1 MPNQPNQPNI
11 KDAIKTLIEQ
21 CAADPIFFIRHYV
34 KIKTEDKGIL
44 PFETFAFQD
53 QMLQDFHDHNR
64 IIILKSRQMGIST
77 LIAAYV
83 LWVMVFHEG
92 KNTLIVSIK
101 ESTAMEIISKIQLA
115 YEKLPPWLKKFTQGV
130 KEMNKHSI
138 RFNNMSMVLATSSAS
153 DSTRSFSASF
163 IIFDEAAFI
172 DDIDELWT
180 SAQPT
185 LSTVSDGKA
194 IILST
199 PNGMGGFFHNTWVKA
214 ESKINGF
221 HPIKL
226 PWHLRPDRD
235 KVWYNTQIEDMGI
248 KKFGQEYD
256 CDFLASGNSVIDLF
270 ILKEYED
277 SKVKNR
283 PDFGIKPP
291 KDTRYGQELW
301 VWKDPEK
308 GRDYIVCADVARG
321 DGADKSAFHVLDV
334 ETLEQ
339 VAEYQ
344 GFIDTETYGNR
355 LVAIATEYNHAMLIV
370 ENATWGWA
378 VLQTIV
384 DQHYDNTFYSTAD
397 LKIIEVERQRTT
409 KYNREER
416 QSIPGFTMTQPN
428 RQLIINK
435 MEAYFRER
443 SIDIKS
449 LRTINEL
456 KTFIWEKGKAQA
468 AEGYN
473 DDLTMALGI
482 GLWVRDMALRLREE
496 GIVLTKSM
504 IDGIKVVKN
513 DESEYSAIYKGRSAM
528 TNGLNPWQMKT
539 GAKPGSVED
548 LTWLLR

>member
-1 MPNQPNQPNI
+1 MPNQQDI
-11 KDAIKTLIEQ
+11 KEAIKELTKK
-21 CAADPIFFIRHYV
+21 CAEDPIFFMKNYV
-34 KIKTEDKGIL
+34 KIKTEDKGIV
-44 PFETFAFQD
+44 PFNTYPFQD
-53 QMLQDFHDHNR
+53 KMLQDFHDFNR

-83 LWVMVFHEG
+83 LWVMLFKEG
-92 KNTLIVSIK
+92 KNILIVSIK
-101 ESTAMEIISKIQLA
+101 ESTAMEIISKVRLA
-115 YEKLPPWLKKFTQGV
+115 YEKLPPWLKNFAQGV
-130 KEMNKHSI
+130 KDMNKHSI

-163 IIFDEAAFI
+163 VIFDEAAFI

-185 LSTVSDGKA
+185 LSTVADGKA

-199 PNGMGGFFHNTWVKA
+199 PNGMGGFFHETWVRA
-214 ESKINGF
+214 EAKTNGF

-235 KVWYNTQIEDMGI
+235 ERWHAAQLVDMGT

-256 CDFLASGNSVIDLF
+256 CDFLASGNSVVDLMV
-270 ILKEYED
+270 LKEYEEG
-277 SKVKNR
+277 KVKDR
-283 PDFGIKPP
+283 PDYGVKPP

-321 DGADKSAFHVLDV
+321 DGADKSAFHILDV

-355 LVAIATEYNHAMLIV
+355 LVALATEYNHALLIV

-384 DQHYDNTFYSTAD
+384 NLHYDKTFYSTVD
-397 LKIIEVERQRTT
+397 LKVLEVERQRTT
-409 KYNREER
+409 KFNREEK
-416 QSIPGFTMTQPN
+416 QSTPGFTMTHPN

-435 MEAYFRER
+435 IEAYFRER

-449 LRTINEL
+449 IRTINEL

-504 IDGIKVVKN
+504 IDSIRVNKLEAKDIPKV
-513 DESEYSAIYKGRSAM
+513 YTGRSAM
-528 TNGLNPWQMKT
+528 ANGLTPWQMNT
-539 GAKPGSVED
+539 GRQGPPES

>member
-1 MPNQPNQPNI
+1 MSVPQQNI
-11 KDAIKTLIEQ
+11 KDAIKTLTQ
-21 CAADPIFFIRHYV
+21 KCAEDPIYFIRNYV
-34 KIKTEDKGIL
+34 KIKTEDRGVI
-44 PFETFAFQD
+44 PFEMFDFQE
-53 QMLQDFHDHNR
+53 QMIRDFHDHNR
-64 IIILKSRQMGIST
+64 VVILKSRQMGIST

-101 ESTAMEIISKIQLA
+101 ETTAMEIVSKIKLA
-115 YEKLPPWLKKFTQGV
+115 HEKLPGWIKQFTGGLKQ
-130 KEMNKHSI
+130 ENKHSLQ
-138 RFNNMSMVLATSSAS
+138 FQNMSMVLATSSAS

-163 IIFDEAAFI
+163 VIFDEAAFI

-185 LSTVSDGKA
+185 LSTVKDGKA

-199 PNGMGGFFHNTWVKA
+199 PNGMGGFFHKTWV
-214 ESKINGF
+214 ESENKLNNF

-235 KVWYNTQIEDMGI
+235 QVWYEAQLKDMGA

-256 CDFLASGNSVIDLF
+256 CDFLASGNSVVDLL

-277 SKVKNR
+277 KKVKDH
-283 PDFGIKPP
+283 PEFGCLPP

-308 GRDYIVCADVARG
+308 GKDYIVCADVARG
-321 DGADKSAFHVLDV
+321 DGADRSAFHVLDV

-344 GFIDTETYGNR
+344 GFIDTETYGQR
-355 LVAIATEYNHAMLIV
+355 LVAIATEYNHALLIV

-397 LKIIEVERQRTT
+397 LRVIETERQRTN
-409 KYNREER
+409 KYNHEEKR
-416 QSIPGFTMTQPN
+416 SIPGFTMTQPS

-435 MEAYFRER
+435 LEAYFRER
-443 SIDIKS
+443 SVDIKS
-449 LRTINEL
+449 IRTINEL

-496 GIVLTKSM
+496 GILMTKSM
-504 IDGIKVVKN
+504 IDSIKVVKPEN
-513 DESEYSAIYKGRSAM
+513 IPSGIYTGRSAM

-539 GAKPGSVED
+539 GGKPGDVGD